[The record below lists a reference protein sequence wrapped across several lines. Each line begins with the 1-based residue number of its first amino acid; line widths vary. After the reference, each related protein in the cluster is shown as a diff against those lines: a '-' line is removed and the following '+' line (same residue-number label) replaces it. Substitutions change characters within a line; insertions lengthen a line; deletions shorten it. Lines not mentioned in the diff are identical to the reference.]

1 MPACKHV
8 ARISKVK
15 YVVRLLWG
23 FVAAGALAGCGLS
36 QPNFFWF
43 EASFYQSEARLRTL
57 YNTHTLPHAVVR
69 AEFPPVPALAV
80 IEQTAPTNGGGQLL
94 RDEVITDSTVE
105 ATLQT
110 GGLPDAVEINRS
122 FAPIER
128 RWFAMYYANPPLT
141 FVYQTLMRDFDASAI
156 RYHSS
161 EVFRMNAV
169 PRSVYRIA
177 LGAGPMAPPWPVT
190 IPPSAYEAL
199 GVPTLGA
206 PPPSQVDGRDW
217 APLAKSLAGEMRE
230 GRADYAIRTYKALR
244 RLELANPVPGLEWK
258 AVLFDSSVV
267 SGFGVPDGTLFIS
280 TNLVEKLNDDQLAAA
295 LAHLMGHERYQH
307 YPHNLRVGEQLELAG
322 PARFFNAVPKYPD
335 VLTTPEYGFSRWEE
349 VDANRIAVEYLAR
362 IDIPPDILFD
372 ALHKL
377 SPESGEASA
386 GEWPSFAQIHHLPE
400 TAADLGRM
408 LDAGIFRSP
417 DHIAESS
424 R

>member
-1 MPACKHV
+1 M
-8 ARISKVK
+8 
-15 YVVRLLWG
+15 VRLLWG
-23 FVAAGALAGCGLS
+23 VIAAGALTGCGLF

-43 EASFYQSEARLRTL
+43 EAPFYQSEARLRTL
-57 YNTHTLPHAVVR
+57 YNTHALPRAVVR
-69 AEFPPVPALAV
+69 AEFPRTPTLAA
-80 IEQTAPTNGGGQLL
+80 IEETAPTTQGGQLL
-94 RDEVITDSTVE
+94 RDEVIIDSTVE
-105 ATLQT
+105 AALQT
-110 GGLPDAVEINRS
+110 DGLPDAVEINRS

-141 FVYQTLMRDFDASAI
+141 FVYQTLMLDFDASAI
-156 RYHSS
+156 RYHSGR
-161 EVFRMNAV
+161 VFRMSAV
-169 PRSVYRIA
+169 PRSVFRIA

-190 IPPSAYEAL
+190 IPPPAYQAL
-199 GVPTLGA
+199 GVPTLGP

-217 APLAKSLAGEMRE
+217 APLAKSLAAEMRE
-230 GRADYAIRTYKALR
+230 GRADYAIRAYKALS
-244 RLELANPVPGLEWK
+244 RLKLANPLPGLEWK

-267 SGFGVPDGTLFIS
+267 SGFGVPDGTLFITTS
-280 TNLVEKLNDDQLAAA
+280 LVEKLNDDQLAAA
-295 LAHLMGHERYQH
+295 MAHLMGHERYQH
-307 YPHNLRVGEQLELAG
+307 YPNNLRVGEQVRLAASTKSI
-322 PARFFNAVPKYPD
+322 PEVPKYPD

-362 IDIPPDILFD
+362 IGIPPDTLFD
-372 ALHKL
+372 VLHKL

-417 DHIAESS
+417 DPIAESP

>member
-1 MPACKHV
+1 M

-23 FVAAGALAGCGLS
+23 FIVAGALTGCWLF

-57 YNTHTLPHAVVR
+57 YNTHTLPRAVVS
-69 AEFPPVPALAV
+69 AEFPRVPTLAA
-80 IEQTAPTNGGGQLL
+80 IEQTTPTTRGGQLL

-105 ATLQT
+105 AALQT
-110 GGLPDAVEINRS
+110 DGLPDAVEINRS

-141 FVYQTLMRDFDASAI
+141 VVYQTMMANLDASAI
-156 RYHSS
+156 RYHSG
-161 EVFRMNAV
+161 EIFRMSAV
-169 PRSVYRIA
+169 PRSLYRLA
-177 LGAGPMAPPWPVT
+177 LGAGPIAPPWPVT

-217 APLAKSLAGEMRE
+217 AQLAKSLAAEMRE
-230 GRADYAIRTYKALR
+230 GRTDYAIRAYKALS
-244 RLELANPVPGLEWK
+244 RLKLANPVAGLEWK

-280 TNLVEKLNDDQLAAA
+280 TSLVEKLNDDQLAAV

-307 YPHNLRVGEQLELAG
+307 YPNNLKVGEQVQLAG
-322 PARFFNAVPKYPD
+322 SARSIPEVPKYPD
-335 VLTTPEYGFSRWEE
+335 VLTTPEYGFSRWQE
-349 VDANRIAVEYLAR
+349 VDANRTAVEYLAR
-362 IDIPPDILFD
+362 IDIPPDTLFD

-377 SPESGEASA
+377 SPESREASV
-386 GEWPSFAQIHHLPE
+386 GEWPSFAEIHHLPE

-408 LDAGIFRSP
+408 LDAGILRSP
-417 DHIAESS
+417 DPIAESS